1 MIACNF
7 PPITLKSDSMPT
19 MLCLSN
25 RIEKLSNLFKFT
37 SYCSSMDIINFLPRE
52 TKFVT
57 FAVHVESVAI
67 EYVCFSNHAGFRFDK

>member
-1 MIACNF
+1 
-7 PPITLKSDSMPT
+7 
-19 MLCLSN
+19 
-25 RIEKLSNLFKFT
+25 
-37 SYCSSMDIINFLPRE
+37 MDIINFLPRE